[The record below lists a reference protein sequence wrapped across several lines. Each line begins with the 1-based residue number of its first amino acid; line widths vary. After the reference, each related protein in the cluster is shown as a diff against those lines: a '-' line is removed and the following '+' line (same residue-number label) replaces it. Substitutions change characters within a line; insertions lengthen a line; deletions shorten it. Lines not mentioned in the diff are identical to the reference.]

1 MNASY
6 RVRVL
11 VEAEDPLR
19 LKKVLEEL
27 YSRIENV
34 EKIGGAAIW
43 SASNVLV
50 KVIIPRIEQTQPLSY
65 VNVPRGVIIDFTS
78 TSPQEL
84 VRVVGDLVRFLR
96 EKHVLVSLLE

>member
-27 YSRIENV
+27 YSQIKGV

-43 SASNVLV
+43 STGNVLV
-50 KVIIPRIEQTQPLSY
+50 KVIIPRIEQTQPLNY

-96 EKHVLVSLLE
+96 RKHVLVSLLE